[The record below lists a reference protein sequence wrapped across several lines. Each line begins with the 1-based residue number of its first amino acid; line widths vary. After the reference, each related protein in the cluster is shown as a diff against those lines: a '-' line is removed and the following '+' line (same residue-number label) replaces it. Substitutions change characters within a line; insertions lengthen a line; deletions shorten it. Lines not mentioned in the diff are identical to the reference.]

1 MNQKPEK
8 ELLFSLNF
16 KKPDKSPVYRD
27 AKSSCNPHTYG
38 MKTSSKDLALSFVR
52 IAAAGNM
59 LIHGISRTVTGGV
72 PGFDEYLSSLGF
84 PPYSAFL
91 ITAFELIAAVLII
104 LNRWTSILSIV
115 LCIELIAGIIL
126 VHGPEGW
133 FVVGHGRNGS
143 EYSVLLLICFISA
156 IVAYWPKR
164 EGQK

>member
-1 MNQKPEK
+1 
-8 ELLFSLNF
+8 
-16 KKPDKSPVYRD
+16 
-27 AKSSCNPHTYG
+27 
-38 MKTSSKDLALSFVR
+38 MKILPKDHALTIIRV
-52 IAAAGNM
+52 AAAGNM

-72 PGFDEYLSSLGF
+72 SGFDEYLSSLGF

-91 ITAFELIAAVLII
+91 ITAFELLAALLII
-104 LNRWTSILSIV
+104 INRWTSILSIV
-115 LCIELIAGIIL
+115 FCIELIVGIIL

-143 EYSVLLLICFISA
+143 EYSVLLILCFVSS

>member
-1 MNQKPEK
+1 MNTD
-8 ELLFSLNF
+8 ST
-16 KKPDKSPVYRD
+16 RI
-27 AKSSCNPHTYG
+27 A
-38 MKTSSKDLALSFVR
+38 LAIVR

-72 PGFDEYLSSLGF
+72 SGFDEYLTSLGF
-84 PPYSAFL
+84 PPYSAFM

-104 LNRWTSILSIV
+104 INRWTSILSIFFC
-115 LCIELIAGIIL
+115 LELVIGIML

-143 EYSVLLLICFISA
+143 EYSVLLILCFVSA
-156 IVAYWPKR
+156 IIAYWPKK